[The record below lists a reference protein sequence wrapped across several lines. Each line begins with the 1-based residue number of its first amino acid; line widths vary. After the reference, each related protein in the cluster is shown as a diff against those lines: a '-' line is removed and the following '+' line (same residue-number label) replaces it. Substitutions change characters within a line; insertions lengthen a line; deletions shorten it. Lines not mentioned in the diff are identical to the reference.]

1 MESKKDRFLRLPRGT
16 ESIFLEEA
24 YRHRRIVHNIEEI
37 FRLWGYL
44 PVQTPIFDY
53 YEVYQDLIGRE
64 DEEKIYRLVDREGD
78 ILMLRSDVT
87 LFLAKQISRIFPG
100 DDLPVRLSYAD
111 SILRHQEAE
120 DIQVN
125 EFFQIGA
132 ELIGK
137 ADKDADL
144 EILCLMSGILE
155 DIGVKDSFIHL
166 GNKRFFSAVFHE
178 ADSDTR
184 SRFTKALLVRDI
196 NTVDAVLKNLPGI
209 SRAKQEFLK
218 KTFLFIGTLDE
229 FRKLIQEGRTIL
241 NKQEIEELRYL
252 EVIRGEYA
260 GTGLPENIRIDLSEM
275 GTQPYHTGIA
285 FQVYKTGIDSAIAS
299 GGRYDNLLKTFGFPA
314 PSVGFSI
321 MLRKI
326 ENHLPHPSHYYPPG
340 EVDQAEGKTFAAR
353 YIQAKE
359 KKKEGRIVIL

>member
-1 MESKKDRFLRLPRGT
+1 LESKKDRFLRLPRGT

-24 YRHRRIVHNIEEI
+24 YRHRSIVRDIEEI

-53 YEVYQDLIGRE
+53 YEVYQNLIGRE
-64 DEEKIYRLVDREGD
+64 DEAKIYRLVDREGD

-87 LFLAKQISRIFPG
+87 LFLAKQISRIFSG

-111 SILRHQEAE
+111 SILRHQAAE

-137 ADKDADL
+137 ADQDADL
-144 EILCLMSGILE
+144 EILCLMSGIL
-155 DIGVKDSFIHL
+155 DHIGVKDSFIHL
-166 GNKRFFSAVFHE
+166 GNKRFFSAVFRNAE
-178 ADSDTR
+178 PDVSN
-184 SRFTKALLVRDI
+184 RFAKALQCRDI
-196 NTVDAVLKNLPGI
+196 NAVRSVLKDLPGI
-209 SRAKQEFLK
+209 DGTKQEFLTE
-218 KTFLFIGTLDE
+218 TFLFIGTLDE
-229 FRKLIQEGRTIL
+229 FRNLIQEGRAIL
-241 NKQEIEELRYL
+241 KTEELDALSYL
-252 EVIRGEYA
+252 ENIRSEY
-260 GTGLPENIRIDLSEM
+260 GRTGLPENIRIDLSEM

-299 GGRYDNLLKTFGFPA
+299 GGRYDNLLKSFGFPA

-326 ENHLPHPSHYYPPG
+326 ENHLPHPSHYYPPD
-340 EVDQAEGKTFAAR
+340 EVDQAEGNSFAER